1 MRLCYV
7 CGDLFQGLFD
17 VILGVVSAE
26 TKKNGDDGTSKSR
39 QHWGL
44 RSVAFHLQNCG
55 RRPRV
60 GQRLGLVG
68 NKNGDGNP
76 FLRRDS
82 ILTRKITNLFGQ
94 LNY

>member
-1 MRLCYV
+1 MFMG
-7 CGDLFQGLFD
+7 GDLFQGLFD
-17 VILGVVSAE
+17 VFLGVVSAE

-60 GQRLGLVG
+60 GQRLGLSFG
-68 NKNGDGNP
+68 IYNCGDGNP

>member
-1 MRLCYV
+1 MFMG
-7 CGDLFQGLFD
+7 GDLFQGLFD

-60 GQRLGLVG
+60 GQRLGLRSG
-68 NKNGDGNP
+68 
-76 FLRRDS
+76 
-82 ILTRKITNLFGQ
+82 
-94 LNY
+94 

>member
-60 GQRLGLVG
+60 GQRLGLSFGIHCMVMVTRSFVETQ
-68 NKNGDGNP
+68 
-76 FLRRDS
+76 FLQE
-82 ILTRKITNLFGQ
+82 K
-94 LNY
+94 